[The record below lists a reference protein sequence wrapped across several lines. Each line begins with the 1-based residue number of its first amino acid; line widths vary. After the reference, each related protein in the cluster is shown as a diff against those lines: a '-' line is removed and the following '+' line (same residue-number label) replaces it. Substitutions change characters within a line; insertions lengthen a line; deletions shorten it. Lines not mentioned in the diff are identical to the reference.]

1 MLAYRS
7 WYYLRKRAY
16 QEVLTMQHIS
26 QASST

>member
-7 WYYLRKRAY
+7 WYHVRRRAY